1 MLNEVLTG
9 TLRKVFL
16 SSFHRS
22 GHWGLEKLS
31 KPSVLNHTGKRVQI
45 ITQVFLNWNGLFS
58 IPLHSSSKWKR
69 KPETWENWKDSSSN
83 LAKVVPW
90 KKVTVPIVQN
100 RKHRKQKIVIN
111 NQHSVGTKDHACP
124 TSHLLPPDL
133 TVLPLI
139 LIITPGCQHLM
150 TSLWKPQRTTVSE
163 TGELTRPGR
172 KRNQLAGSGAYL
184 KTQSL

>member
-1 MLNEVLTG
+1 MKKEGRN
-9 TLRKVFL
+9 LRKLKRLLFL
-16 SSFHRS
+16 SCKSS
-22 GHWGLEKLS
+22 ALK
-31 KPSVLNHTGKRVQI
+31 
-45 ITQVFLNWNGLFS
+45 NGDCS
-58 IPLHSSSKWKR
+58 YCP
-69 KPETWENWKDSSSN
+69 
-83 LAKVVPW
+83 
-90 KKVTVPIVQN
+90 N
-100 RKHRKQKIVIN
+100 RKHRKQKIVNN

-139 LIITPGCQHLM
+139 LIITLGCQHLM

-184 KTQSL
+184 KTQESLALTLTLWFHSTFIWSYLCIPLHYCNTVSLEADSHHSPYV